1 MSKSIDTQIRDVYVL
16 LESREVAEG
25 VDLDSQCDAFGRAMA
40 DVLREQ
46 LSPREDNRK
55 LRLSAIGKPDRQI
68 YNSYHGVEGEPIR
81 GATYIKF
88 LYGHLVEALLLALVR
103 CSGHEVT
110 GEQKEVEVDGIKGHI
125 DGYIDGVLMDVKS
138 CSSFGFKKFAKNTL
152 HEDDPFGYIPQLKSY
167 AHAEGQTKYGWLAM
181 DKQNGTLAW
190 LQYDETHTD
199 QPYAEAID
207 WSVPQRIADVK
218 KLVDG
223 PLPALCYEDLPDGK
237 SGNRK
242 LSMGCSYCQYKDV
255 CYPELRTFYYA
266 NGPRY
271 LTKVVKDP
279 RVMEIPDEF

>member
-1 MSKSIDTQIRDVYVL
+1 MKTIDTLIRDIYVL

-25 VDLDSQCDAFGRAMA
+25 VDLDSQCASFGRAMA

-88 LYGHLVEALLLALVR
+88 LYGHLVEAMLLALVR

-110 GEQKEVEVDGIKGHI
+110 GEQKEVEVDGVKGHI

-138 CSSFGFKKFAKNTL
+138 CSSFGFKKFQKNTL
-152 HEDDPFGYIPQLKSY
+152 HEDDPFGYIPQLKAY

-242 LSMGCSYCQYKDV
+242 LAMGCSYCQYKDV
-255 CYPELRTFYYA
+255 CYPELRTFYYS

-279 RVMEIPDEF
+279 RVMEIPDDF